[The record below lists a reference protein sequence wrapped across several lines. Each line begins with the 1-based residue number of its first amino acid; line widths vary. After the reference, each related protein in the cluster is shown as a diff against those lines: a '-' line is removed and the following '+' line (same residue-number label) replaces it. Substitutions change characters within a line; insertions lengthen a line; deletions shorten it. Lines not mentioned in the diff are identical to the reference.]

1 MQDYTLNKD
10 IPLTDVQ
17 NETVNFMIT
26 RPSCINACQTGLGK
40 TYTCLTAITHLLL
53 AHTNLVFF
61 VVVPPKALSVFRRE
75 LSTKLKVKF
84 SEISSQA
91 KIDNKSRIYLVSNT
105 QLDTCVPI
113 INKLIKANYK
123 LGMLLDEAHILQS
136 SDNEFTK
143 LVYSIRKY
151 FSVFWLATATPCGN
165 DIYGLFNLM
174 YLVDPKVLGTREDF
188 TDNYLIT
195 NRRRVKKFNPNTHRY
210 EFPYE
215 DVVVGTKNLDKLQ
228 EVLKDH
234 VIIRQKHYNL
244 EFVYN
249 KCDLTPEE
257 TVSYLEASAGLARD
271 TAKKN
276 WAVRLNDL
284 QRVLDNVSEKY
295 SDKSKLSSKEQLLIK
310 TVSSLINEHAVLIYT
325 ELIEVVDR
333 LEFLFNKLKIM
344 GYNIGNIYRI
354 TGSQSFEDRSKIE
367 KSLKVSDIVLL
378 TSAGSESI
386 NLQKSDTIV
395 LYDASFSIKTMIQL
409 FGRITRLDSVYS
421 KQYIHF
427 IEASGTLDTYKRLC
441 LTMHSGLI
449 TDLFGEIET
458 LPLDLTIIDGKTQQK
473 LRNKLLW
480 SFKQRRLPTDEEIE
494 AILNNS

>member
-1 MQDYTLNKD
+1 MDYSLNSNV
-10 IPLTDVQ
+10 PLTGVQ
-17 NETVNFMIT
+17 NEVVSWMLK

-40 TYTCLTAITHLLL
+40 TYTTLTAITHLLL
-53 AHTNLVFF
+53 QHQNLVFF

-75 LSTKLKVKF
+75 LSTKLNIKY
-84 SEISSQA
+84 SEISSQT
-91 KIDNKSRIYLVSNT
+91 KIDNKSRLYLVSNT
-105 QLDTCVPI
+105 QLNSCTSLIDQ
-113 INKLIKANYK
+113 LIKANYK
-123 LGMLLDEAHILQS
+123 LGMLIDEAHILQS

-143 LVYSIRKY
+143 LIYNVRRF

-174 YLVDPKVLGTREDF
+174 YLVDPKILGTREDF
-188 TDNYLIT
+188 MKSYLIT
-195 NRRRVKKFNPNTHRY
+195 ERRRTKKFNPITHRY

-215 DVVVGTKNLDKLQ
+215 DIVIGTKNLDKLQ

-244 EFVYN
+244 EFVYH
-249 KCDLTPEE
+249 KCDLDSSEIT
-257 TVSYLEASAGLARD
+257 SYLEASAGLARD
-271 TAKKN
+271 TSKKN

-295 SDKSKLSSKEQLLIK
+295 SDQNKLTSKEKLLIQV
-310 TVSSLINEHAVLIYT
+310 VSDLINEHALLIYT
-325 ELIEVVDR
+325 DLIEVVDR
-333 LEFLFNKLKIM
+333 LELLLSKLRLM
-344 GYNIGNIYRI
+344 GYNIGTIYRI
-354 TGSQSFEDRSKIE
+354 TGSQSFDERSKVE
-367 KSLKVSDIVLL
+367 KSLKIGDIVLL
-378 TSAGSESI
+378 TSAGAESI
-386 NLQKSDTIV
+386 NLQKSDSIL

-409 FGRITRLDSVYS
+409 FGRITRVDSTYS

-427 IEASGTLDTYKRLC
+427 IEARGTLDTYKRLC

-458 LPLDLTIIDGKTQQK
+458 LPLNLTIIDGKTQQK
-473 LRNKLLW
+473 LKNKLLW

-494 AILNNS
+494 EILNKG